1 MVKPGAEVTERD
13 LQAFC
18 STRIPSHKRPRVIK
32 FVDALPT
39 TPAGKVQK
47 AVLRR
52 DYWGALK
59 R

>member
-1 MVKPGAEVTERD
+1 
-13 LQAFC
+13 
-18 STRIPSHKRPRVIK
+18 VIK